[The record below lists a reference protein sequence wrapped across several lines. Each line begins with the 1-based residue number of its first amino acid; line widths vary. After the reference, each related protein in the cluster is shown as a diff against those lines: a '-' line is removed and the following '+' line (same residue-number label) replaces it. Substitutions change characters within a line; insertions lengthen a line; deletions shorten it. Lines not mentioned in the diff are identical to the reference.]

1 MSHYALIQRRA
12 DRKLSAAVGLFC
24 SCMAT
29 VSALRVL
36 AICEVSADIVRILVT
51 VN

>member
-1 MSHYALIQRRA
+1 MSHYTLIQRRA
-12 DRKLSAAVGLFC
+12 ERRLSAAVGLFC

-29 VSALRVL
+29 ISAGLSL
-36 AICEVSADIVRILVT
+36 AIIDASADIVRILAT